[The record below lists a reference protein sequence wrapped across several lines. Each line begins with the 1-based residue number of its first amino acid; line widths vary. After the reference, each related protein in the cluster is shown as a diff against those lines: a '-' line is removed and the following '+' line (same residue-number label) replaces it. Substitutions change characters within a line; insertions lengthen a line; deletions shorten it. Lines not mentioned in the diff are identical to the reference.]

1 MIRIA
6 DAHPSRA
13 PAGISMRTWLSVGF
27 AGLGFSLMS
36 LDEPQGER
44 VAAPAA
50 DQTSR
55 IEAAA
60 TPAADELIATP
71 SRTARLETGAVVLR

>member
-1 MIRIA
+1 MITIA

-13 PAGISMRTWLSVGF
+13 SAGISMRTWLYVGF
-27 AGLGFSLMS
+27 AVLGFSLMS

-44 VAAPAA
+44 LAAPA
-50 DQTSR
+50 DQPAR

-60 TPAADELIATP
+60 TPAADALIATP